1 MNKVELMGRL
11 TRDIEIRYTNATNT
25 MVGNFTLAVRRQKKQ
40 EETDFINCIAY
51 GKIAEIMS
59 KYCKKGDQVAIVG
72 RIQTRSWI
80 NNQGKNQY
88 ATEIIT
94 DEFYFVENK
103 KKEAENVQINEIA
116 IDENDLPF

>member
-25 MVGNFTLAVRRQKKQ
+25 MVGNFTLAVRRQRKQ

-103 KKEAENVQINEIA
+103 KKEAEDVQINEIA

>member
-25 MVGNFTLAVRRQKKQ
+25 MVGNFTLAVRRQRKQ

-59 KYCKKGDQVAIVG
+59 RK
-72 RIQTRSWI
+72 
-80 NNQGKNQY
+80 
-88 ATEIIT
+88 
-94 DEFYFVENK
+94 F
-103 KKEAENVQINEIA
+103 
-116 IDENDLPF
+116 

>member
-88 ATEIIT
+88 ATEIVT
-94 DEFYFVENK
+94 DEFYFVESK
-103 KKEAENVQINEIA
+103 KKEAGDVQINEID

>member
-25 MVGNFTLAVRRQKKQ
+25 MVGNFTLAVRRQRKQ

-72 RIQTRSWI
+72 RIQTRTWT
-80 NNQGKNQY
+80 NNQGENRY

-94 DEFYFVENK
+94 DEFYFVESK
-103 KKEAENVQINEIA
+103 KKEAGDVQINEID

>member
-25 MVGNFTLAVRRQKKQ
+25 MVGNFTLAVRRQRKQ

-59 KYCKKGDQVAIVG
+59 KYCTKGDQVAIVG
-72 RIQTRSWI
+72 RIQTRSWT
-80 NNQGKNQY
+80 NNQGENRY

-103 KKEAENVQINEIA
+103 KKEAGDVQINEID

>member
-103 KKEAENVQINEIA
+103 KKEAEDVQINEID